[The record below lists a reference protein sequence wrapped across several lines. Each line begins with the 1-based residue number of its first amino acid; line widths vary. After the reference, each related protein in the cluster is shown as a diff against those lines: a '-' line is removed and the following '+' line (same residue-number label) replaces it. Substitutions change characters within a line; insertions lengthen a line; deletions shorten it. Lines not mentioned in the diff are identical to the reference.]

1 MGTKSKSPLEFTCRR
16 REKVLP
22 SCPSMKK
29 PRLIKKSGCL
39 KSRWTQRKAS
49 LKEKSLNLAH
59 PVVKASYI
67 WSVISEQLGD
77 ILGPEVHHQW
87 FKQVKPLVISH
98 NVLLLE
104 VPNHFSSQW
113 IHTHYHE
120 LVDVLLSVMDKRLSS
135 FFISQSERHHATKM
149 TLRNLAESTTSEVKR
164 QAEDD

>member
-1 MGTKSKSPLEFTCRR
+1 
-16 REKVLP
+16 
-22 SCPSMKK
+22 MKK
-29 PRLIKKSGCL
+29 KQNL
-39 KSRWTQRKAS
+39 KSRWLQREAR

-67 WSVISEQLGD
+67 WSILSEQLCD

-98 NVLLLE
+98 NVLILE

-120 LVDVLLSVMDKRLSS
+120 LVEVLLSVMDKKLTP
-135 FFISQSERHHATKM
+135 FFISQSERNSVTKVKNF
-149 TLRNLAESTTSEVKR
+149 NLAECSTAEINR
-164 QAEDD
+164 QAED